1 MDATPR
7 LTVRTAADLV
17 DAVPLMLGFH
27 PDHSIV
33 AVGVRRY
40 NLEYAVR
47 GALDTSP
54 DELLNCLARQGAD
67 AAMVAGYGPATDV
80 TPAVE
85 GLIAALEPSGT
96 RILEAVRVTDGL
108 YWSYL
113 CTLPDC
119 CPLEGKPVQLGSSAA
134 EVAAVVAGT
143 VIQPNR
149 EALVAT
155 VQQHQSIPRA
165 IEEAWA
171 TLPPPATAAPQHWL
185 RGLRIAV
192 AWVNAIGSALTHYH
206 RGDRLRDVDV
216 ARLAVLLTH
225 KQGRFMAWR
234 GNTGCQDEIAIWAE
248 VVRRLDASLSAA
260 PLVLLAVTAWRGG
273 NGALASVALERATH
287 EHPDDEVAQAV
298 GGLLQAAFGPALVP
312 NWESEAVAMWRHHLV
327 VEGIERVPPPPP

>member
-1 MDATPR
+1 MPR
-7 LTVRTAADLV
+7 FDLRSAADLV

-27 PDHSIV
+27 PERSV
-33 AVGVRRY
+33 VVVGVRRDK
-40 NLEYAVR
+40 LECFVR
-47 GALDTSP
+47 GDLNASP
-54 DELLNCLARQGAD
+54 DEILRCVARQGVD
-67 AAMVAGYGPATDV
+67 AALVAGYGPESDV

-85 GLIAALEPSGT
+85 TLIAALERAGL
-96 RILEAVRVTDGL
+96 RIREAVRVTDGL

-113 CTLPDC
+113 CTDPDC
-119 CPLEGKPVQLGSSAA
+119 CRLDGGPVQLDISAA
-134 EVAAVVAGT
+134 EVAAVVAGR
-143 VIQPNR
+143 VILPTR
-149 EALVAT
+149 DALVAT

-165 IEEAWA
+165 IQEEAWA

-185 RGLRIAV
+185 RGLRVAV

-248 VVRRLDASLSAA
+248 VARRLDPSLSAA

-273 NGALASVALERATH
+273 DGVLAGVALDRALR

-298 GGLLQAAFGPALVP
+298 DGLLRLSFDPTHVP
-312 NWESEAVAMWRHHLV
+312 NRESDAVAVWRRHLV
-327 VEGIERVPPPPP
+327 IEGIERVPAPPP